1 MDHCLGHP
9 VMPAGNYHY
18 HFFAWGPEYDGCP
31 MSCAADE
38 VSDIMG
44 VALDGFPIYGPMQ
57 YYSLDEDKIYI
68 DPSNCD
74 DCELTMINYQRDAC
88 GGLEVADGD
97 ESDGTHYRYITSNLF
112 PYILQCWRGDMG
124 LTQKYNVKN
133 DNYRKINF
141 ENKCGVNSQGDDTD
155 GGTWD
160 GVSWVGGWTSLRPN
174 TSANLHVVPSLRTNF
189 TSDHLH
195 FGPRFF
201 FIFNLTHMF

>member
-1 MDHCLGHP
+1 MPKVPTLLSEDDAIAQGAGAGTIGFALNGVSLFKPYNGDCCDAIWDELASMDHCLGHP

-31 MSCAADE
+31 MSCAADK

-57 YYSLDEDKIYI
+57 YYSLDKDKIYI

-97 ESDGTHYRYITSNLF
+97 ESAGTHYRYITSNLF
-112 PYILQCWRGDMG
+112 NRFFE
-124 LTQKYNVKN
+124 K
-133 DNYRKINF
+133 NF
-141 ENKCGVNSQGDDTD
+141 ENLV
-155 GGTWD
+155 
-160 GVSWVGGWTSLRPN
+160 
-174 TSANLHVVPSLRTNF
+174 
-189 TSDHLH
+189 
-195 FGPRFF
+195 
-201 FIFNLTHMF
+201 